1 MDIQL
6 LENYIKAGE
15 IHKTVRDYIMPL
27 LNEGIKYVDIVES
40 IENKIADEMSN
51 LNKCNE
57 TTQVNNGVAFPT
69 GISVNNVAAHF
80 TPSYKDDSALK
91 SSDVMK
97 IDYGVHIDGCIVDSA
112 FTINLNEEYS
122 EILKASHEAVNGV
135 IKNMGVDSR
144 FGDLSA
150 ISQEIV
156 ESYEYKGKSL
166 KVIDKLAGHN
176 ILPWKIHAGKLLFG
190 MPQNDTEYDDLKVA
204 DGEVMAIEIFVSNG
218 DGDCQLG
225 TNPLNYSHYMVKDS
239 FKNIPLFSNKKTNEL
254 STIITNHLN
263 RLPFCPR
270 FIDNINKNHTNYL
283 QNLKEL
289 FSNDYIDIYPPLLET
304 DNESKV
310 AQFEHS
316 VYVSEN
322 KKIVLSQ

>member
-1 MDIQL
+1 MDNKL
-6 LENYIKAGE
+6 KNFIKAGK
-15 IHKTVRDYIMPL
+15 IHRKVRDYITPHL
-27 LNEGIKYVDIVES
+27 TPGIKYVNIVKS
-40 IENKIADEMSN
+40 IENKIADEIN
-51 LNKCNE
+51 TLNKCSE
-57 TTQVNNGVAFPT
+57 TPQVNNGVAFPT

-80 TPSYKDDSALK
+80 TPSYKDESILK

-122 EILKASHEAVNGV
+122 EILNASREAVNGV

-144 FGDLSA
+144 FGDLSS

-156 ESYEYKGKSL
+156 ESYEYNGKPL
-166 KVIDKLAGHN
+166 KVVDKLAGHN

-190 MPQNDTEYDDLKVA
+190 MPQNDKEYDDLKVA

-225 TNPLNYSHYMVKDS
+225 TNPLNYSHYMVKES
-239 FKNIPLFSNKKTNEL
+239 VKQIPLFSNKKTNEV
-254 STIITNHLN
+254 SKIITSHLN

-270 FIDNINKNHTNYL
+270 FIDNINKTHTNYL
-283 QNLKEL
+283 PNLKEL
-289 FSNDYIDIYPPLLET
+289 FNNGYIDIYPPLLET